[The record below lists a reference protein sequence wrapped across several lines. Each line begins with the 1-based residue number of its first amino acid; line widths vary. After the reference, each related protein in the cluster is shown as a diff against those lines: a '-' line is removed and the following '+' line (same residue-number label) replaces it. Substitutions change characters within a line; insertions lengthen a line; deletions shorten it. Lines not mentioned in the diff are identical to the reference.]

1 MPEIFELDFM
11 RRAFAAGILISVILP
26 LIGVFLV
33 VRRYSLMAD
42 TLAHVSLVGVAIG
55 VLTNTQPVVSA
66 IAASTLAAVAI
77 ERLRGIKSLFAESIL
92 AIFLSGSLAVAVVI
106 ISLARGFNVD
116 LLSYLFGSIST
127 IGPVDLYMLS
137 AVFVAVLLAITLLYK
152 EFFLVS
158 FDEEFA
164 EAGGVNARKL
174 NLLIVVLAAVT
185 ISLSMRIVGILLIG
199 ALMVIPVVSARQFDL
214 SFRKTIFI
222 SIAFSLSSVISGLFL
237 SYYLDLASG
246 GTIVLIA
253 LAFFLLSFILNR
265 PE

>member
-1 MPEIFELDFM
+1 MPEIFQLDFM
-11 RRAFAAGILISVILP
+11 LRAFAAGILISIIVP

-55 VLTNTQPVVSA
+55 ILTNSQPVVSA
-66 IAASTLAAVAI
+66 VAASTLAAVAI
-77 ERLRGIKSLFAESIL
+77 EKLRAVKTLFAESIL

-106 ISLARGFNVD
+106 MSLAKGLNVS

-127 IGPVDLYMLS
+127 IGPVDLYMLA
-137 AVFVAVLLAITLLYK
+137 AVFICVLLAIVLLYK

-164 EAGGVNARKL
+164 EAGGVKARSL

-199 ALMVIPVVSARQFDL
+199 ALMVMPVVSAKQFGL
-214 SFRKTIFI
+214 SFRNTII
-222 SIAFSLSSVISGLFL
+222 LSILFSLVSVMSGLFL

-253 LAFFLLSFILNR
+253 LVIFLLSLILNR

>member
-1 MPEIFELDFM
+1 MPEIFQLDFM
-11 RRAFAAGILISVILP
+11 LRAFAAGALISIIVP

-55 VLTNTQPVVSA
+55 ILTNSQPVVSA
-66 IAASTLAAVAI
+66 VAASTLAAIAI
-77 ERLRGIKSLFAESIL
+77 EKLRAVKSLFAESIL
-92 AIFLSGSLAVAVVI
+92 AIFLSGSLAIAVVI
-106 ISLARGFNVD
+106 ISLARGLNVN

-127 IGPVDLYMLS
+127 IGPVDLYMLA
-137 AVFVAVLLAITLLYK
+137 AVFVCVLLAIVLLYK

-158 FDEEFA
+158 IDEEFA
-164 EAGGVNARKL
+164 EAGGVKARSL

-199 ALMVIPVVSARQFDL
+199 ALMVMPVVSAKQFGL
-214 SFRKTIFI
+214 SFRNTIFL
-222 SIAFSLSSVISGLFL
+222 SILFSLVSVMSGLFL

-253 LAFFLLSFILNR
+253 LIIFLLSLILNR

>member
-1 MPEIFELDFM
+1 M
-11 RRAFAAGILISVILP
+11 
-26 LIGVFLV
+26 
-33 VRRYSLMAD
+33 
-42 TLAHVSLVGVAIG
+42 
-55 VLTNTQPVVSA
+55 
-66 IAASTLAAVAI
+66 
-77 ERLRGIKSLFAESIL
+77 
-92 AIFLSGSLAVAVVI
+92 
-106 ISLARGFNVD
+106 
-116 LLSYLFGSIST
+116 
-127 IGPVDLYMLS
+127 
-137 AVFVAVLLAITLLYK
+137 
-152 EFFLVS
+152 
-158 FDEEFA
+158 
-164 EAGGVNARKL
+164 
-174 NLLIVVLAAVT
+174 LAAVT

>member
-1 MPEIFELDFM
+1 MPEIFQLDFM
-11 RRAFAAGILISVILP
+11 LRAFAAGMLISIIVP

-55 VLTNTQPVVSA
+55 VLTNSQPVVSA
-66 IAASTLAAVAI
+66 VAASTLAAIAI
-77 ERLRGIKSLFAESIL
+77 EKLRAVKSIFAESIL
-92 AIFLSGSLAVAVVI
+92 AIFLSGSLAIAVVI
-106 ISLARGFNVD
+106 ISLARGLNVN
-116 LLSYLFGSIST
+116 LLGYLFGSIST
-127 IGPVDLYMLS
+127 IGPVDLYMLA
-137 AVFVAVLLAITLLYK
+137 AVFVCVLLAIVLLYK

-158 FDEEFA
+158 IDEEFA
-164 EAGGVNARKL
+164 EAGGVKARSL

-199 ALMVIPVVSARQFDL
+199 ALMVMPVVSAKQFGL
-214 SFRKTIFI
+214 SFRNTIFL
-222 SIAFSLSSVISGLFL
+222 SILFSLVSVMSGLFL

-253 LAFFLLSFILNR
+253 LVIFLLSFILNR

>member
-1 MPEIFELDFM
+1 MPEIFQLDFM
-11 RRAFAAGILISVILP
+11 LRAFAAGILISIIVP

-55 VLTNTQPVVSA
+55 ILTNSQPVVSA
-66 IAASTLAAVAI
+66 LAASTLAAIAI
-77 ERLRGIKSLFAESIL
+77 EKLRAVKSLFAESIL

-106 ISLARGFNVD
+106 ISLAKGLNVS

-127 IGPVDLYMLS
+127 IGPVDLYMLG
-137 AVFVAVLLAITLLYK
+137 AVFVCELLAIVLLYK

-158 FDEEFA
+158 IDEEFA
-164 EAGGVNARKL
+164 EAGGVKARRL

-199 ALMVIPVVSARQFDL
+199 ALMVIPVVSAKQFGL
-214 SFRKTIFI
+214 SFRNTII
-222 SIAFSLSSVISGLFL
+222 LSILFSLVSVISGLFL
-237 SYYLDLASG
+237 SYYMDLASG

-253 LAFFLLSFILNR
+253 LVIFLLSLILNR

>member
-1 MPEIFELDFM
+1 ML
-11 RRAFAAGILISVILP
+11 RAFAAGILISIIVP

-55 VLTNTQPVVSA
+55 ILTNSQPVVSA
-66 IAASTLAAVAI
+66 LAASTLAAIAI
-77 ERLRGIKSLFAESIL
+77 EKLRAVKSLFAESIL

-106 ISLARGFNVD
+106 ISLAKGLNVS

-127 IGPVDLYMLS
+127 IGPVDLYMLG
-137 AVFVAVLLAITLLYK
+137 AVFVCELLAIVLLYK

-158 FDEEFA
+158 IDEEFA
-164 EAGGVNARKL
+164 EAGGVKARRL

-199 ALMVIPVVSARQFDL
+199 ALMVIPVVSAKQFGL
-214 SFRKTIFI
+214 SFRNTII
-222 SIAFSLSSVISGLFL
+222 LSILFSLVSVISGLFL
-237 SYYLDLASG
+237 SYYMDLASG

-253 LAFFLLSFILNR
+253 LVIFLLSLILNR